1 MILSYLEKSQKLHE
15 SFCQSHDGNPVT
27 CFDSPFLFIQS
38 VLIGQYVSS
47 GSVAG
52 CDQFNALTCRVP
64 SYLICF
70 SFLDK
75 ELETLRGENRKNMLL
90 SVALLVFSALFYYI
104 FVYKED
110 ESWYHPVF
118 LKDPLKKKQK
128 KKHLRTTLSWN
139 KTRGLCTQGLNAW
152 ENLRCLLMQYQ
163 SCASRWHHCHI
174 LNFWWSYWVY
184 PAERGNP
191 PWLLRLRG

>member
-1 MILSYLEKSQKLHE
+1 MSYLEKSQKLHE

-110 ESWYHPVF
+110 ES
-118 LKDPLKKKQK
+118 
-128 KKHLRTTLSWN
+128 
-139 KTRGLCTQGLNAW
+139 
-152 ENLRCLLMQYQ
+152 
-163 SCASRWHHCHI
+163 
-174 LNFWWSYWVY
+174 
-184 PAERGNP
+184 
-191 PWLLRLRG
+191 